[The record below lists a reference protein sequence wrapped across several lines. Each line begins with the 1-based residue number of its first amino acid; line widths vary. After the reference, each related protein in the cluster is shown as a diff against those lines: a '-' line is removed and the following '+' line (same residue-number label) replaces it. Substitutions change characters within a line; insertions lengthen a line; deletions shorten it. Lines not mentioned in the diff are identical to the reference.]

1 MSDPLIPNSIPS
13 CTDPA
18 LRPLITAYCFGR
30 ATDQERAR
38 LESHLQGCAA
48 CRAETERLRA
58 GVAVLEAE
66 RSLLEELT
74 PEQIA
79 GAFGMSRALAQ
90 PFGGHWHLV
99 IAGSA
104 TYGAALASLLILEVA
119 YRFDV
124 YGQSA
129 SVIAVLLWFGMT
141 ATTMLALGVIVKM
154 VRVERGGSLAAG
166 TSLMVGAALLLFLA
180 LCQFLPPH
188 PITDASIRAYTAQ
201 GAYLKG
207 LIWIVPTG
215 LIYLLLP
222 FHFVVSL
229 QRELQLKRHAA
240 TLALLSGEK
249 RSVTPRGTI
258 YPRLWFLTTLLIAI
272 GLTIVPGASN
282 LFDNLQPSPYQ
293 NLFTLS
299 YYSRW
304 GLQIALSLGCIIW
317 FARSLNELKREC
329 LIVERVRAQ
338 SLRS

>member
-1 MSDPLIPNSIPS
+1 MSDALLPTPNVH

-18 LRPLITAYCFGR
+18 LRPLVTAYCFGR
-30 ATDQERAR
+30 ANEAERTK
-38 LESHLQGCAA
+38 LEAHLPQCAV
-48 CRAETERLRA
+48 CQVETERLRA
-58 GVAVLEAE
+58 AIVVLEADH
-66 RSLLEELT
+66 SLLTELT

-79 GAFGMSRALAQ
+79 GAFGISRALAQ
-90 PFGGHWHLV
+90 PFGGHWQL
-99 IAGSA
+99 ALTGSA
-104 TYGAALASLLILEVA
+104 TYGLTLAALLILEIA
-119 YRFDV
+119 YQFDL
-124 YGQSA
+124 YGRSA
-129 SVIAVLLWFGMT
+129 SVIAGLVWLGMT
-141 ATTMLALGVIVKM
+141 ATTMLALSLVAKM
-154 VRVERGGSLAAG
+154 VRAEQSGSLATGA
-166 TSLMVGAALLLFLA
+166 SMIVGSALLLLVA

-229 QRELQLKRHAA
+229 QRELQLKRHEA

-258 YPRLWFLTTLLIAI
+258 YPRLWFLMILLIAI
-272 GLTIVPGASN
+272 GLTIVPGAAN
-282 LFDNLQPSPYQ
+282 LFDHLQPSPYQ

-299 YYSRW
+299 YYLRW
-304 GLQIALSLGCIIW
+304 GLQFALSLGCVIW
-317 FARSLNELKREC
+317 FSRSLNELKREC

-338 SLRS
+338 SLGV